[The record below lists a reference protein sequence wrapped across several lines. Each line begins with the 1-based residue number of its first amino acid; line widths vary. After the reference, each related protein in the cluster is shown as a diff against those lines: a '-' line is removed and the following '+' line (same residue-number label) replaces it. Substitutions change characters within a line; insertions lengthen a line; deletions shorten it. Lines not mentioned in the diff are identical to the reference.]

1 MEPSKNKEFSDD
13 FKKDDCAELLQPE
26 YKSWVV
32 DLKSRI
38 RQSQIKAAVER

>member
-1 MEPSKNKEFSDD
+1 MEPNKNTDVSDD
-13 FKKDDCAELLQPE
+13 LKKDYYPELFQPE

>member
-1 MEPSKNKEFSDD
+1 MEPSKSKEFSDD
-13 FKKDDCAELLQPE
+13 LKKDYYPELFQPE

-32 DLKSRI
+32 DLKLRI

>member
-1 MEPSKNKEFSDD
+1 MEPNKNTDVSDD
-13 FKKDDCAELLQPE
+13 LKKDDCAELLQPE